1 MFGAPFDFETSIYR
15 VASSQERAAMKKTIT
30 PAGELLGQRLRD
42 LRQERNVTQVVL
54 SARAGLPQSHISEI
68 ESGAMLPNLITIIR
82 IAAALP
88 CKVSDLTSV
97 FDGVDLPSLLPK

>member
-1 MFGAPFDFETSIYR
+1 
-15 VASSQERAAMKKTIT
+15 MKKIIT

-42 LRQERNVTQVVL
+42 MRQERNVTQVVL
-54 SARAGLPQSHISEI
+54 SERAGLPQSHISEI
-68 ESGAMLPNLITIIR
+68 ERGAMLPNLLTVIR

-97 FDGVDLPSLLPK
+97 FDGVDPRRLLPK

>member
-1 MFGAPFDFETSIYR
+1 
-15 VASSQERAAMKKTIT
+15 MKKTIT

-54 SARAGLPQSHISEI
+54 AEAAGLPQSHISEI
-68 ESGAMLPNLITIIR
+68 ERGAMLPNLLTLIR

-97 FDGVDLPSLLPK
+97 FDGVDSRRLLTR

>member
-1 MFGAPFDFETSIYR
+1 
-15 VASSQERAAMKKTIT
+15 MKKTIT

-42 LRQERNVTQVVL
+42 LRQERNVTQVIL

-82 IAAALP
+82 IAAALH

-97 FDGVDLPSLLPK
+97 FDGVDPSTLLPK

>member
-1 MFGAPFDFETSIYR
+1 
-15 VASSQERAAMKKTIT
+15 MKKTIT
-30 PAGELLGQRLRD
+30 PAGQMLGQRLRD

-54 SARAGLPQSHISEI
+54 SERAGLPQSHISEI
-68 ESGAMLPNLITIIR
+68 ERGAMLPNLLTLIR

-97 FDGVDLPSLLPK
+97 FDGVDPHRLLPK